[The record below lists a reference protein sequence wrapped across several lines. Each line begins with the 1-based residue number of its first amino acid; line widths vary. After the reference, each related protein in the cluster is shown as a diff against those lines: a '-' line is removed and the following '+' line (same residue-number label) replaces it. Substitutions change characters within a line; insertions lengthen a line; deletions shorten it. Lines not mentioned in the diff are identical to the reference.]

1 MRAVL
6 ITGPPGSGKT
16 SVLEA
21 LVDALS
27 DDDVPHAALEVEAV
41 VWTHPALEDEARLR
55 HVRVNCALLRK
66 AGPELLLV
74 ADTVETE
81 EELAQLI
88 AAVDADEAFVVRLRA
103 EPDTLA
109 ERIIAREPPRWSGL
123 AELVEHA
130 RAMAP
135 VAGADLELSTEGQTA
150 EDVAAQ
156 IRKTA
161 RL

>member
-1 MRAVL
+1 MAAIGQPAAGGADHRAARLGQDV
-6 ITGPPGSGKT
+6 GA
-16 SVLEA
+16 EA

-27 DDDVPHAALEVEAV
+27 DDGVPHAALEVEAV

-74 ADTVETE
+74 ADTIETE
-81 EELAQLI
+81 AELAELI

-135 VAGADLELSTEGQTA
+135 VAAPTSS
-150 EDVAAQ
+150 
-156 IRKTA
+156 
-161 RL
+161 

>member
-1 MRAVL
+1 VRAVL

-16 SVLEA
+16 SVLAALSA
-21 LVDALS
+21 LVTE
-27 DDDVPHAALEVEAV
+27 PHACVEMELEG
-41 VWTHPALEDEARLR
+41 LDG
-55 HVRVNCALLRK
+55 VRRAD
-66 AGPELLLV
+66 AELLLLV
-74 ADTVETE
+74 DTIESE
-81 EELAQLI
+81 DELARLI
-88 AAVDADEAFVVRLRA
+88 EAVDADEAFVVRLRA

-109 ERIIAREPPRWSGL
+109 ERIIAREPPDWEGTEAL
-123 AELVEHA
+123 AEHA

-135 VAGADLELSTEGQTA
+135 VGGADLELSTEGRTA

>member
-16 SVLEA
+16 SVLTA
-21 LVDALS
+21 LTDALS

-41 VWTHPALEDEARLR
+41 VWTHPALDEEPRLR
-55 HVRVNCALLRK
+55 HVRVVCALLRK
-66 AGPELLLV
+66 AGPDVLLV

-81 EELAQLI
+81 DELARLI
-88 AAVDADEAFVVRLRA
+88 EAAGADEAFVVRLRA
-103 EPDTLA
+103 EPGTLA
-109 ERIIAREPPRWSGL
+109 ERIIGREPPQWSGL
-123 AELVEHA
+123 AALVEHA

-135 VAGADLELSTEGQTA
+135 VAGADLELSTEGRTA
-150 EDVAAQ
+150 EDVAAE